1 MPSLWEREPDNVIT
15 KYLGQFDRVTANAIA
30 GRLEEAGIV
39 WWYKEPG
46 IISVVW
52 EFGVRLFVDQDR
64 YDEARRIVEE
74 VDPDPIV
81 DHEDGPALPGT

>member
-1 MPSLWEREPDNVIT
+1 VPTIWEREPDDVIT
-15 KYLGQFDRVTANAIA
+15 TYLGQFDRVMANAIA

-52 EFGVRLFVDQDR
+52 EFGVRLFEDEQR
-64 YDEARRIVEE
+64 LDEAKSIVEE
-74 VDPDPIV
+74 VRRNAV
-81 DHEDGPALPGT
+81 TESGGPPLPGT